1 MFLFVDPNT
10 FNAKKASYP
19 PLNTLVQQIQR
30 QAINK
35 QDQKKQRDAS
45 PDNF

>member
-1 MFLFVDPNT
+1 MPRKNGIL
-10 FNAKKASYP
+10 A
-19 PLNTLVQQIQR
+19 LVQQIQR